1 MLTDIGGIIG
11 GVVAAVVA
19 VGMIIIVVVVVFVLK
34 RNNRPVAPN
43 RGQEI
48 EVCKTNHVIAW

>member
-19 VGMIIIVVVVVFVLK
+19 VVVVIIVSVVVVVYVLK
-34 RNNRPVAPN
+34 KKRKPVAPN
-43 RGQEI
+43 KGKKV
-48 EVCKTNHVIAW
+48 EVCKIVVM

>member
-19 VGMIIIVVVVVFVLK
+19 VVVIIVFVVVVVYVLK
-34 RNNRPVAPN
+34 KKNRPVASN
-43 RGQEI
+43 KGQEI
-48 EVCKTNHVIAW
+48 EVCKTVVM

>member
-19 VGMIIIVVVVVFVLK
+19 VVVVIIISVVVVVHVL
-34 RNNRPVAPN
+34 RRNRPFIPDVRVRLP
-43 RGQEI
+43 
-48 EVCKTNHVIAW
+48 VCKTVIM

>member
-19 VGMIIIVVVVVFVLK
+19 VMVVIISVVVAVCVLK
-34 RNNRPVAPN
+34 KKNRPVAPN
-43 RGQEI
+43 KEI
-48 EVCKTNHVIAW
+48 EVCKTVVM

>member
-19 VGMIIIVVVVVFVLK
+19 VVVIIIISVVVVYVL
-34 RNNRPVAPN
+34 RRNRPVIPDARVRLP
-43 RGQEI
+43 
-48 EVCKTNHVIAW
+48 VCKTVIM